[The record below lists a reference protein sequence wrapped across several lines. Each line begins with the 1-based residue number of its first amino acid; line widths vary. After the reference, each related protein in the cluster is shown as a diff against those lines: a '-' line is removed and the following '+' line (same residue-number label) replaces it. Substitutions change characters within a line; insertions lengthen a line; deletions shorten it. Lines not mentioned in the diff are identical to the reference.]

1 MRIKPNRI
9 SWHKAN
15 MLYEFESKE
24 IVAVLESSGIEV
36 LNILPAGSLRREK
49 NTIGDIDIVI
59 EVDNPDMCGKILEK
73 ELDYKLCNRSTFYKK
88 KIQETGIDLFVA
100 GKNRNNFYAMLFW
113 LTGCE
118 DWNLR
123 ITRYLKHNTKVRLM
137 PFRFVNI
144 EEEKIL
150 EFKSEEEIFK
160 LFNHN
165 YVIPKDRIPMNL
177 NLEKK

>member
-9 SWHKAN
+9 PLHEAN

-24 IVAVLESSGIEV
+24 IIAVLESNGVEV
-36 LNILPAGSLRREK
+36 LNISPAGSLRREK

-59 EVDNPDMCGKILEK
+59 EVDNADICGEILER
-73 ELDYKLCNRSTFYKK
+73 ELNYKLCNRGSFYKS

-123 ITRYLKHNTKVRLM
+123 VTSYLKRNTKVRLL
-137 PFRFVNI
+137 PFRFINI
-144 EEEKIL
+144 ETKEVFD
-150 EFKSEEEIFK
+150 FKSEKEIFS

-165 YVIPKDRIPMNL
+165 YVIPKDRRPMNL